1 MQKTVGN
8 AFNYMFK
15 DKDWCTKFAG
25 VVLLLIIMY
34 GPFLFLVQQFI
45 YFCINNSSLNHS
57 IKPPM
62 PALSD
67 ILSFCIP
74 LLIIILFISII
85 YYFVEGYFA
94 RCTQNIIKN
103 DTEQPAFLPEFKN
116 NFFNSYL
123 TGAKKYAAV
132 RAIFTLI
139 QPANI
144 CLFIPSLLLSLMKPA
159 LNRLYCNEFEFEAYF
174 KWKEAYELISKNAGL
189 YIAIVIIEIL
199 FTVSMFVFLI
209 MFFIFKIHV
218 ALISLFM
225 AIYSAYIFFV
235 EAYLE
240 AIVGESKKSSVATS
254 I

>member
-1 MQKTVGN
+1 MQKTIGN

-15 DKDWCTKFAG
+15 DKDWFIKFAG
-25 VVLLLIIMY
+25 VVLLLMIMY
-34 GPFLFLVQQFI
+34 SPFLFLVQQFI
-45 YFCINNSSLNHS
+45 NFCINNSSLSHN
-57 IKPPM
+57 IKPPT

-74 LLIIILFISII
+74 LLIILFISII

-103 DTEQPAFLPEFKN
+103 YTEQPAILPEFKN

-123 TGAKKYAAV
+123 TGAKKYAAI

-159 LNRLYCNEFEFEAYF
+159 LTRLYCNEFEFETYF
-174 KWKEAYELISKNAGL
+174 KWKEAYELISKNVGL

-199 FTVSMFVFLI
+199 FMLSLFAFLSTL
-209 MFFIFKIHV
+209 FIFKIHV
-218 ALISLFM
+218 ALISLLV

-235 EAYLE
+235 DAYLE
-240 AIVGESKKSSVATS
+240 AIVGEPKKSRVVTS
-254 I
+254 T